1 MRVLKPRE
9 LLATYA
15 LNDEVQCRR
24 QMFRWKVKVLLSLCA
39 QPISVSRLISA
50 FIIAEMHSP
59 DGKARFQ
66 ACPHLSWAHGF

>member
-15 LNDEVQCRR
+15 LNDEVQCRG
-24 QMFRWKVKVLLSLCA
+24 QMFKWKVKFLLSLCA

-50 FIIAEMHSP
+50 SIIAEMQSFG
-59 DGKARFQ
+59 GKVRFQ